1 MSDKSAIEWTDA
13 TWNPVT
19 GCTKVSPG
27 CAHCYA
33 ERFAERF
40 RGVPGHPFEQGFDIK
55 LWPERLTLPLRW
67 KEPRRIFVNSMSDLF
82 HEAIPDHFIEKIFEV
97 MTHAN
102 QHVFQ
107 VLTKRAERMATWTRA
122 KFSSRDASTR
132 LPGREQEN
140 GHHPW
145 PVHIWLG
152 VSVENQ
158 RFTSRI
164 RYLKQTPAL
173 VRFLSVEPLL
183 SPVNLESSM
192 LDGIH
197 WVIVGGE
204 SGPRARPV
212 KREWVS
218 KICEQCETH
227 QVPFFFK
234 QWGAY
239 DPSGKRVGKK
249 VAGRVLDGRTW
260 DEMPVNLWSGA
271 TPRNAGDLF
280 AEI

>member
-27 CAHCYA
+27 CAYCYA

-40 RGVPGHPFEQGFDIK
+40 RDVPGHPFEQGFDIK

-122 KFSSRDASTR
+122 KFLSRDASTR
-132 LPGREQEN
+132 LPGRGQEN
-140 GHHPW
+140 GHHLW
-145 PVHIWLG
+145 PAHIWLG

-183 SPVNLESSM
+183 SPVNLQSSM

-212 KREWVS
+212 KPEWVS
-218 KICEQCETH
+218 KIREQCEKQ

-249 VAGRVLDGRTW
+249 VAGRILDGRTW
-260 DEMPVNLWSGA
+260 DEMPAA
-271 TPRNAGDLF
+271 TRPSSLF
-280 AEI
+280 A